1 MKNTALIA
9 VAQANTE
16 PWITIKNEG
25 QEKTWIAIKINGI
38 DTIYFKS
45 KSTPFFVQAIDIFH
59 ERNRYKKHIG
69 RWQGRIDKVFSKL
82 ISHNIPRYIFENS
95 SNTLIVNSWS
105 TYQLQGKR
113 YRALYDWFLNQ
124 TDYGFLFTTTTSSYI
139 NKLYLLEL
147 IQKLNCNDLIYA
159 GYLMPENHTKQFAS
173 GAGTL
178 LSRKSIE
185 LLAEN
190 WKRFKFDTLEDV
202 SHGDLMREL
211 GVTPIPLTRVDL
223 TDIESVRSLPRSV
236 LESEFHYRCKSSKV
250 PRQDVQIMN
259 VLHESIV
266 SL

>member
-1 MKNTALIA
+1 
-9 VAQANTE
+9 
-16 PWITIKNEG
+16 
-25 QEKTWIAIKINGI
+25 
-38 DTIYFKS
+38 
-45 KSTPFFVQAIDIFH
+45 
-59 ERNRYKKHIG
+59 
-69 RWQGRIDKVFSKL
+69 
-82 ISHNIPRYIFENS
+82 
-95 SNTLIVNSWS
+95 
-105 TYQLQGKR
+105 
-113 YRALYDWFLNQ
+113 
-124 TDYGFLFTTTTSSYI
+124 
-139 NKLYLLEL
+139 
-147 IQKLNCNDLIYA
+147 
-159 GYLMPENHTKQFAS
+159 MPENHTKQFAS